1 MYGANINKISAE
13 STPKDKLNNRHFFVA
28 NLIFLLL
35 P

>member
-1 MYGANINKISAE
+1 MNGANINKISAE
-13 STPKDKLNNRHFFVA
+13 NSPKDKLNNRHFFVT